1 MTSSSATE
9 KSVRFSDRDL
19 ILSTPEPRLPPPPHS
34 AAKATPNDHGRWPFI
49 RPYLHQGYHSH
60 DSGASCSD
68 VSSGR
73 TKELGQPK
81 VKSIL
86 KTDGFKSCPDVTS
99 FMLDNDDGTLV

>member
-19 ILSTPEPRLPPPPHS
+19 ILSTPEPRPPPQHS
-34 AAKATPNDHGRWPFI
+34 AATATPSGQGRWPFI
-49 RPYLHQGYHSH
+49 RPYLHHGYHSH
-60 DSGASCSD
+60 DSGAICGD
-68 VSSGR
+68 VNSGR
-73 TKELGQPK
+73 TKELGQTK